1 MNKSIEEATELK
13 QRLALFFIDI
23 DNFKLIN
30 DTYGHSIGDRI
41 INLVAKR
48 LQKNIRKNDTISR
61 IGGDEFIIVM
71 ENLNDKNHIKKIAQ
85 NILDDFREPVKME
98 QYLFDITISIGI
110 SIFPENGLNDE
121 DLIKHADTAM
131 YSAKNLGKNQF
142 QFYKAKMTS
151 EIFEKIIMKQE
162 LNDAIKNEEFE
173 VYYQPQI
180 DIKQNRII
188 GAEALIRWNH
198 KNLGIVYPNDFIP
211 YAEETKLIIPIGKF
225 VLEKACAFMKK
236 LQEEKI
242 LEEGTISV
250 NISNIQIKYDDI
262 VKLIDEELKKSK
274 LSPKFLEIELT
285 ENYLM
290 RDTDESL
297 SILNELKKLGIN
309 LAVDEFGT
317 GYSSL
322 NYLKQFPL
330 DKLKIDISF
339 ISDLPFNKKDA
350 AITKTIIALGKGLD
364 IKTIAE
370 GVETKEQKEF
380 LEKEECDEIQGWFYS
395 KALKEKDFIEFV
407 KNFK

>member
-1 MNKSIEEATELK
+1 
-13 QRLALFFIDI
+13 
-23 DNFKLIN
+23 
-30 DTYGHSIGDRI
+30 
-41 INLVAKR
+41 
-48 LQKNIRKNDTISR
+48 
-61 IGGDEFIIVM
+61 
-71 ENLNDKNHIKKIAQ
+71 
-85 NILDDFREPVKME
+85 
-98 QYLFDITISIGI
+98 
-110 SIFPENGLNDE
+110 
-121 DLIKHADTAM
+121 
-131 YSAKNLGKNQF
+131 
-142 QFYKAKMTS
+142 
-151 EIFEKIIMKQE
+151 
-162 LNDAIKNEEFE
+162 
-173 VYYQPQI
+173 
-180 DIKQNRII
+180 
-188 GAEALIRWNH
+188 
-198 KNLGIVYPNDFIP
+198 
-211 YAEETKLIIPIGKF
+211 
-225 VLEKACAFMKK
+225 
-236 LQEEKI
+236 
-242 LEEGTISV
+242 
-250 NISNIQIKYDDI
+250 
-262 VKLIDEELKKSK
+262 
-274 LSPKFLEIELT
+274 
-285 ENYLM
+285 M

>member
-1 MNKSIEEATELK
+1 M
-13 QRLALFFIDI
+13 LFRSVSQSR
-23 DNFKLIN
+23 
-30 DTYGHSIGDRI
+30 YGHSIGDRI

-151 EIFEKIIMKQE
+151 EIFEKIIMQQE

-211 YAEETKLIIPIGKF
+211 W
-225 VLEKACAFMKK
+225 
-236 LQEEKI
+236 
-242 LEEGTISV
+242 
-250 NISNIQIKYDDI
+250 
-262 VKLIDEELKKSK
+262 
-274 LSPKFLEIELT
+274 LS
-285 ENYLM
+285 
-290 RDTDESL
+290 
-297 SILNELKKLGIN
+297 
-309 LAVDEFGT
+309 
-317 GYSSL
+317 
-322 NYLKQFPL
+322 
-330 DKLKIDISF
+330 
-339 ISDLPFNKKDA
+339 
-350 AITKTIIALGKGLD
+350 
-364 IKTIAE
+364 
-370 GVETKEQKEF
+370 
-380 LEKEECDEIQGWFYS
+380 
-395 KALKEKDFIEFV
+395 
-407 KNFK
+407 

>member
-151 EIFEKIIMKQE
+151 EIFEKIIMQQE

-198 KNLGIVYPNDFIP
+198 KNFGIVYPNDFIP

>member
-1 MNKSIEEATELK
+1 
-13 QRLALFFIDI
+13 
-23 DNFKLIN
+23 
-30 DTYGHSIGDRI
+30 
-41 INLVAKR
+41 
-48 LQKNIRKNDTISR
+48 
-61 IGGDEFIIVM
+61 
-71 ENLNDKNHIKKIAQ
+71 
-85 NILDDFREPVKME
+85 
-98 QYLFDITISIGI
+98 
-110 SIFPENGLNDE
+110 
-121 DLIKHADTAM
+121 
-131 YSAKNLGKNQF
+131 
-142 QFYKAKMTS
+142 
-151 EIFEKIIMKQE
+151 MKQE

-180 DIKQNRII
+180 DIKQNKII

-198 KNLGIVYPNDFIP
+198 KNLGIIYPNDFIP

-225 VLEKACAFMKK
+225 VLEKACNFMKK

-274 LSPKFLEIELT
+274 LSPNSLEIELT

-297 SILNELKKLGIN
+297 MILTKLKNLGIN

-364 IKTIAE
+364 VKTIAE

>member
-1 MNKSIEEATELK
+1 
-13 QRLALFFIDI
+13 
-23 DNFKLIN
+23 
-30 DTYGHSIGDRI
+30 
-41 INLVAKR
+41 
-48 LQKNIRKNDTISR
+48 
-61 IGGDEFIIVM
+61 M

-131 YSAKNLGKNQF
+131 YRAKNLGKNQF

-198 KNLGIVYPNDFIP
+198 KNFGIVYPNDFIP

-297 SILNELKKLGIN
+297 MILTKLKELGIN